1 MHTYANIH
9 AYATLSIIYY
19 YKTYNYNNNFVL
31 LDMLLLCIVNGTG
44 TDYTGPSTSL
54 AS

>member
-1 MHTYANIH
+1 VQK
-9 AYATLSIIYY
+9 SII
-19 YKTYNYNNNFVL
+19 VL